1 MFYAKKTYDN
11 APEFLKSERYQNIS
25 CTVSDT
31 GVTADEYGKKFVLA
45 GTLLDAAGK
54 AVKITRSGSADAYTY
69 ALSADPAGILFDTVE
84 VTHGP
89 QPGAL
94 MIDGSV
100 NTERLQGEYN
110 VEAVQQLIA
119 KMPYIKF
126 FVNGQLQIK
135 EG

>member
-1 MFYAKKTYDN
+1 M
-11 APEFLKSERYQNIS
+11 
-25 CTVSDT
+25 
-31 GVTADEYGKKFVLA
+31 
-45 GTLLDAAGK
+45 
-54 AVKITRSGSADAYTY
+54 
-69 ALSADPAGILFDTVE
+69 GILFDTIE

-126 FVNGQLQIK
+126 L
-135 EG
+135 